1 MPWVLYLWR
10 CSALRSSA
18 LSILWRSGQDRYGTL
33 SWCAHLSKDLKS
45 PNLWIFPPRHRRRRI
60 FPRCRSRSALCW
72 CRGNKIV
79 EEHLPHDAVAV
90 SVDRRRS
97 SVFSFDDEGIAT
109 EFLSAVANIC
119 MRGKSVEEV
128 RGGAHV
134 GEESW

>member
-79 EEHLPHDAVAV
+79 EEHLPHDAR
-90 SVDRRRS
+90 SLQCRSIVDGQLFFRK
-97 SVFSFDDEGIAT
+97 VTKI
-109 EFLSAVANIC
+109 FLTAVANTH
-119 MRGKSVEEV
+119 MHAG
-128 RGGAHV
+128 
-134 GEESW
+134 